1 MPRPLQRACL
11 QSGLSLN
18 LNRLAR
24 LGFIQPG
31 AYRGRGISWTNNY
44 TGEQIASG
52 LITADMSGEREGWFR
67 IQIGSLDQRIHLVAR
82 PCHFG
87 GRQWYFICPY
97 MNRRASVLWKP
108 PGARTFACR
117 QKWGRQVA
125 YSSQFQTATDRAHQ
139 GKAKINSRLCSIGGF
154 DPDEWDLPPKPKWM
168 RWRTYNRAV
177 EKFGCYEAILD
188 EDTFA
193 LVARLTKRG

>member
-1 MPRPLQRACL
+1 MPRPRQRACL

-24 LGFIQPG
+24 RGFIQLG
-31 AYRGRGISWTNNY
+31 ACSRRTISWSDNY
-44 TGEQIASG
+44 TREQIASG
-52 LITADMSGEREGWFR
+52 LITADMSGQHGWFR
-67 IQIGSLDQRIHLVAR
+67 IQIGQLDQWIMLVSR

-97 MNRRASVLWKP
+97 TNRRASVLWKP
-108 PGARTFACR
+108 PGAHAFACR

-125 YSSQFQTATDRAHQ
+125 YSSQFRDRVNRAHD
-139 GKAKINSRLCSIGGF
+139 GKARITSRLCSIGGF
-154 DPDEWDLPPKPKWM
+154 NLDEWDLPPKPKWM

-177 EKFGCYEAILD
+177 AKFARYEAILD
-188 EDTFA
+188 EGIFA
-193 LVARLTKRG
+193 LLAKFKGFV